1 MEFIIIYDYLQR
13 MISAP
18 QFNAPVISIKIEL
31 IVTPARA
38 NNKKRRRVPALNNVS
53 KPAPRHPSLLK
64 NLQTQD
70 INKQTIRNKITV

>member
-1 MEFIIIYDYLQR
+1 

-18 QFNAPVISIKIEL
+18 QFSAPVISIKIEF

-38 NNKKRRRVPALNNVS
+38 NAKKRRRVPALNNVS

-64 NLQTQD
+64 NLQ
-70 INKQTIRNKITV
+70 KQG